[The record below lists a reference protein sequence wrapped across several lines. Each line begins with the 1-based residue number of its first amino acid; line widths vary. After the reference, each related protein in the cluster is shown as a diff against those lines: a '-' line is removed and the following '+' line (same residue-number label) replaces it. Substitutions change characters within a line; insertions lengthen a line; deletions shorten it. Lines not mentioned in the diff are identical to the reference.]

1 MDRIKMAEVAG
12 LVVAAAGVTIEYLT
26 GVPGFP
32 PIPPGPFILLTAA
45 LVVAVVRWR
54 WIPLVGLLTA
64 LFVAGG
70 TVLAGTTAV
79 VLSAPDVAGQ
89 FLGAVVQVTGLVV
102 AIVAGVMALVPT
114 PGLYRAGRGA

>member
-1 MDRIKMAEVAG
+1 MAEVAG

-45 LVVAVVRWR
+45 LVVAVVRWG
-54 WIPLVGLLTA
+54 WVPAVGVLPGR
-64 LFVAGG
+64 FVAGG
-70 TVLAGTTAV
+70 TVLAGTTAI
-79 VLSAPDVAGQ
+79 VLAAPDVVGQ

-102 AIVAGVMALVPT
+102 AIVAGVVALVRT
-114 PGLYRAGRGA
+114 RALDRAPRGA